1 LQFIRLIKKGEI
13 LEVGVD
19 LSLYKRRD
27 LLLDDI
33 KKLLLKQTVC
43 MDFFINLLLR
53 QPLNFFLKDTG
64 SFGARFFEARIV
76 VKYCCQKT
84 REMLRVSMH
93 QFLLSDIPFKF

>member
-1 LQFIRLIKKGEI
+1 
-13 LEVGVD
+13 VD
-19 LSLYKRRD
+19 LSLYKRGD
-27 LLLDDI
+27 LLLDHT
-33 KKLLLKQTVC
+33 KQLLLKQTVC

-76 VKYCCQKT
+76 VKYRCQKT

-93 QFLLSDIPFKF
+93 QFLLSDIPFKFCTLNLF